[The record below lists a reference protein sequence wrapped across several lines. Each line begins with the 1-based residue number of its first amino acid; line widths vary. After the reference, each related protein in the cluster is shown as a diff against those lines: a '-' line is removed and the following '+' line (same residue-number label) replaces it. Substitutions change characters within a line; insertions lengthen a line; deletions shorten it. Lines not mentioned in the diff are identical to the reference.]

1 MTGFDLPTNYVENPE
16 ALLRWTKAKLKK
28 VLALDSEDNYWYLFT
43 VTCLCS
49 HLMLLTFLSITFTKL
64 SSLAMVQEMLIDTS

>member
-1 MTGFDLPTNYVENPE
+1 MSVFDLPINYVEDPE

-64 SSLAMVQEMLIDTS
+64 SSLVMVQEMLVGTT